1 MNGLYLTTRP
11 ILTGASVIDYRP
23 CFESQYIGI
32 VINNLFN
39 ILIKGKNAR
48 HGYSGNEY
56 KSFKQQYKNL
66 IEKTI
71 RSAMLNKLRLAVFSL
86 KLLQML

>member
-11 ILTGASVIDYRP
+11 ILTGASGIDYRP
-23 CFESQYIGI
+23 CFESQYFGI

-48 HGYSGNEY
+48 HGCSGNEY
-56 KSFKQQYKNL
+56 KSFKQQ
-66 IEKTI
+66 
-71 RSAMLNKLRLAVFSL
+71 
-86 KLLQML
+86 